1 MSAAASFTEE
11 ECTIYIGY
19 IRESSTTTITEATT
33 TTDSTTETAATQSV
47 EPITVAVTDHL

>member
-19 IRESSTTTITEATT
+19 IRESSTTTTTEAQQLL
-33 TTDSTTETAATQSV
+33 TQQQKQQRLNPLSQ
-47 EPITVAVTDHL
+47 LQ